1 MKVTFDLPDSTNA
14 AVLNF
19 VYENEKGFL
28 MEVISVATDGLY
40 DGSIIERMTN
50 READQDHD
58 R

>member
-1 MKVTFDLPDSTNA
+1 MKVTFDLPDSTKSA
-14 AVLNF
+14 FLNF

-28 MEVISVATDGLY
+28 MEVISVATYGLY
-40 DGSIIERMTN
+40 DGSIIVRRTN

>member
-1 MKVTFDLPDSTNA
+1 MKVTFDLPDSTKA
-14 AVLNF
+14 AFLNF